1 MTEIGTRQPSE
12 YQHESQ
18 EGLVTLTWAAF
29 APATDQVPDIDTEI
43 DISLATS
50 IAIQIDTTASGNIS
64 NDNDI
69 NVESSPDGTNWDSV
83 AYAERNIGDNEV
95 KTFLVEPGPKK
106 IRLRADNN
114 HASSNAAISARVLV
128 RSLNAL

>member
-1 MTEIGTRQPSE
+1 MEIGTPPKTWRQ
-12 YQHESQ
+12 YESQ
-18 EGLVTLTWAAF
+18 ENVVTLTWAAF
-29 APATDQVPDIDTEI
+29 APATDVAPDTDTEI

-50 IAIQIDTTASGNIS
+50 IAIQIDTTASGNVS
-64 NDNDI
+64 NDVDI
-69 NVESSPDGTNWDSV
+69 NVESSPDGSNWDSV
-83 AYAERNIGDNEV
+83 AYAERNIGDNEL

-114 HASSNAAISARVLV
+114 HASSNAAITCRVVV